1 MNESNGLRATARMI
15 KLSGF
20 TLVELLVVIGIIAI
34 LISILLPALSRAKD
48 QANKTACLSNVRQL
62 ATAFMLYA
70 SDFKDKC
77 PMGSR
82 ADNTPNADY
91 PGDWIH
97 YRGGIGGQGVNS
109 SAIQPYLKLKGEMLQ
124 RVLRCPSDRPET
136 RTNGYQYSYSMN
148 MYFDPRP
155 GYFPAANGQPIRLS
169 STKRASQKILLA
181 EENEKTIND
190 GLWAPGDHTSLPP
203 TDSNWVVRWDW
214 LSLRHDNWQKEVE
227 PAMPNTGPL
236 ANLPNLK
243 RRGVVVFA
251 DGHADFVER
260 KFAHSPENLLPRF

>member
-1 MNESNGLRATARMI
+1 MKRSDPKA
-15 KLSGF
+15 GF

-62 ATAFMLYA
+62 GTAFMLYA

-77 PMGSR
+77 PMGARS
-82 ADNTPNADY
+82 DNPGNVDLA
-91 PGDWIH
+91 GDWIH
-97 YRGGIGGQGVNS
+97 YRNGLAGRGIDS
-109 SAIQPYLKLKGEMLQ
+109 SAIQPYVKLKGEALK
-124 RVLRCPSDRPET
+124 RLLRCPSDRPEV
-136 RTNGYQYSYSMN
+136 RVGGGSGAFSNYQYSYSMN

-169 STKRASQKILLA
+169 STKRSSQKILLA

-214 LSLRHDNWQKEVE
+214 LSLRHDNWQKEAE
-227 PAMPNTGPL
+227 PAMPNTGAL

-260 KFAHSPENLLPRF
+260 RFAHDPQNLLPRF